1 MSTDSLLSNRN
12 PSLLH
17 PLLRKALWV
26 MQPILQAE
34 GYPFGIF
41 EGFRSPERQAKL
53 YARGRTSP
61 GRIIT
66 RAKAWE
72 SYHQYGLAADMV
84 ALPEGKWSWSVPQ
97 AWWDRLHAL
106 GREHGLEAL
115 SFEQPHLQLANLKL
129 SDLKKG
135 VLPEGDA
142 IWANNIRLAAE
153 SEAGLMP
160 VAIALRIDPDL
171 PPAA

>member
-115 SFEQPHLQLANLKL
+115 SFEQPHLQLAKVHRPGRAARPVG
-129 SDLKKG
+129 SG
-135 VLPEGDA
+135 ACQADA
-142 IWANNIRLAAE
+142 PGPGGRHDGFRAR
-153 SEAGLMP
+153 G
-160 VAIALRIDPDL
+160 AL
-171 PPAA
+171 